1 MTHSVRCGFCGAS
14 LPGVGSACP
23 ECKKAIAPVSFRT
36 GGVLARLAAG
46 LVDVFVLCSLI
57 AVLTDIHLGWWSL
70 PAAGIVALETGYRL
84 HGSLGKS
91 LFGLSVRFNSRTRY
105 YLRETIGKL
114 ASLTIFGIGFLLIFS
129 KEGLALH
136 DLIADTCVVPVKRS
150 SPSVQGIRVL
160 LLIISVAA
168 VAYFSAKLGTSRQ
181 PAEAKVQPQRKG
193 LEAVTQQ
200 VPAVLTIYC
209 YNASG
214 KLVSQG
220 SGFLISEDG
229 VGVTNFHVIREAYR
243 AEAELGDTRLYQV
256 LSIRAFDQKKDIVVL
271 QLGRQMGNRI
281 EWPTGLPYLTLGSS
295 AAISVGD
302 RVATVSSPEG
312 FANTV
317 TDGLVSAIRTEGNR
331 DLIQISAPVSPGSSG
346 SPVFDLNGKV
356 VAVTVAQY
364 AEGQNLNFAIP
375 VETVS
380 ELLKQED
387 KIGFEQFR
395 ILAAIRDNRP
405 HAVTDLP
412 TEASRVPTPAPK
424 ALVVTGLYSGT
435 VHNQTSDISA
445 NFVLLVR
452 ENEGLLAG
460 CVGVQQPLY
469 GSGPL
474 QGTVQGSRVVFDVNR
489 ADFTISFDGTVHSK
503 QISGSYLVSGRD
515 GSNQEGE
522 FYVERLR
529 AKVPALSGQCPT
541 DEEMNSK

>member
-1 MTHSVRCGFCGAS
+1 VTQSVRCGFCGAS
-14 LPGVGSACP
+14 LPEVGSACP
-23 ECKKAIAPVSFRT
+23 ECKKAIPPVSFRT
-36 GGVLARLAAG
+36 GGVLTRLAAG
-46 LVDVFVLCSLI
+46 LVDVFVLCCLI
-57 AVLTDIHLGWWSL
+57 AVLTAIHLGWWSL
-70 PAAGIVALETGYRL
+70 PAAGIMALETGYRL

-114 ASLTIFGIGFLLIFS
+114 ASLAIFGIGFLLIFS
-129 KEGLALH
+129 KEGRALH
-136 DLIADTCVVPVKRS
+136 DLIADTSVVPVKRS
-150 SPSVQGIRVL
+150 SPSVQGIRAL
-160 LLIISVAA
+160 LLIICVAA
-168 VAYFSAKLGTSRQ
+168 VAYFSAKLGTSR
-181 PAEAKVQPQRKG
+181 ENVQPQRKG

-271 QLGRQMGNRI
+271 QLGRQMGDRI
-281 EWPTGLPYLTLGSS
+281 EWPADLPYLTLDSS

-317 TDGLVSAIRTEGNR
+317 TDGLVSAVRTEGNR

-375 VETVS
+375 VEGVS
-380 ELLKQED
+380 ELLKHED
-387 KIGFEQFR
+387 NIGFDQFR
-395 ILAAIRDNRP
+395 ILATIGDQHPNGTTAR
-405 HAVTDLP
+405 P
-412 TEASRVPTPAPK
+412 TEASRVPTPSPTARI
-424 ALVVTGLYSGT
+424 VTGLYSGT

-445 NFVLLVR
+445 KFVLLVR
-452 ENEGLLAG
+452 ENDGLLAG